1 MQMTVDGLVIR
12 EKMLS
17 NDNRL
22 VTILTGEYGLV
33 RTFVRSVK
41 KLGGTMAAATDL
53 FSYSSF
59 TLFYNKDQYSADGA
73 EPLRIFYHLREDL
86 EKTSLASYLAQL
98 AEELVPQGEPTPE
111 QLKLFLNC
119 LHLLEEDKRTVDF
132 IKPVFELRLLT
143 MSGYM
148 PDLVGCQGC
157 GEYEAEQFFFSPATG
172 TLLCGHCANG
182 MPPQGSISLTRDQL
196 AAMRH
201 IIYSQANKVFQFK
214 MTPQGLRNLGKI
226 TEVYLQAQLDRQF
239 SSLDF
244 YHRLRQTTLSLQ
256 QSLQKQPT
264 TEIQEH
270 DEIE

>member
-41 KLGGTMAAATDL
+41 KLGGTMAAATNL
-53 FSYSSF
+53 YSLLPVSPCF
-59 TLFYNKDQYSADGA
+59 TTRTSTPPTARSRCG
-73 EPLRIFYHLREDL
+73 IFYHLREDL

-98 AEELVPQGEPTPE
+98 DEELVPQGEPAPE

-119 LHLLEEDKRTVDF
+119 LYLLEEDQRTVDF
-132 IKPVFELRLLT
+132 IEPVFQLRLLT

-157 GEYEAEQFFFSPATG
+157 GEYEAEQFFF
-172 TLLCGHCANG
+172 
-182 MPPQGSISLTRDQL
+182 PP
-196 AAMRH
+196 
-201 IIYSQANKVFQFK
+201 
-214 MTPQGLRNLGKI
+214 
-226 TEVYLQAQLDRQF
+226 
-239 SSLDF
+239 
-244 YHRLRQTTLSLQ
+244 
-256 QSLQKQPT
+256 
-264 TEIQEH
+264 
-270 DEIE
+270 

>member
-1 MQMTVDGLVIR
+1 MTVDGLVIR

-22 VTILTGEYGLV
+22 VTILTGEHGLV
-33 RTFVRSVK
+33 RAFVRSVK

-98 AEELVPQGEPTPE
+98 AEELVPQGEPAPE

-119 LHLLEEDKRTVDF
+119 LYLLEEDKRTVDF

-157 GEYEAEQFFFSPATG
+157 GEYEATAQSRQNHRGFLAGPAGPAVFVAGFLSPAAADYPLAAAIVAKATDNRDTG
-172 TLLCGHCANG
+172 T
-182 MPPQGSISLTRDQL
+182 
-196 AAMRH
+196 
-201 IIYSQANKVFQFK
+201 
-214 MTPQGLRNLGKI
+214 
-226 TEVYLQAQLDRQF
+226 
-239 SSLDF
+239 
-244 YHRLRQTTLSLQ
+244 
-256 QSLQKQPT
+256 
-264 TEIQEH
+264 
-270 DEIE
+270 